1 MLKKILLSSACTL
14 LLTSSLLGSNV
25 SQSDCDAKGEEYIF
39 AGNEC
44 MQLKMFEGD
53 DNEHIIVLIH
63 GSWKKGT
70 NILGRYAPFAESINM
85 YTDKTVVAVA
95 LPGYSGSSLNHMPV
109 LEHEAK
115 VSPSATKEY
124 VEFLGTTIKAV
135 KDKFEAQE
143 ITYVGH
149 SAGARMGATLS
160 AMEPG
165 LLKNVVLAGGRYE
178 NSATD
183 DKAGAISFNNVKD
196 QADKENTKYVLVY
209 GSVDKI
215 SEPKVTIDAYDSMK
229 KDGFNVKLVEAK
241 GAPHLDLEMTNATQ
255 EAITA
260 LFEE

>member
-1 MLKKILLSSACTL
+1 MLKKILLSSACVAML
-14 LLTSSLLGSNV
+14 STSLFGSGV

-44 MQLKMFEGD
+44 MQLKVFEGD
-53 DNEHIIVLIH
+53 SNDNIIILVH

-85 YTDKTVVAVA
+85 NTDKTVVAIA

-124 VEFLGTTIKAV
+124 VSFLGETIHAIKE
-135 KDKFEAQE
+135 KFEANK

-165 LLKNVVLAGGRYE
+165 LIQNAVLVGGRYV
-178 NSATD
+178 NSEED
-183 DKAGAISFNNVKD
+183 NKAGAISFDNIKD
-196 QADKENTKYVLVY
+196 KADKNTHYVLVY
-209 GSVDKI
+209 GGADKI
-215 SEPKVTIDAYDSMK
+215 SKPEVTINAYESMK
-229 KDGFNVKLVEAK
+229 KDGFNVKLVEVPN
-241 GAPHLDLEMTNATQ
+241 APHLDLEMTNKTQ

-260 LFEE
+260 LFAE